1 MKKVL
6 STVRRKFPFPV
17 PINVN
22 GRDPCEKDQKK
33 NDERE
38 TVLKG
43 DVQSKHL
50 TSNAQRSTS
59 KVQSTN
65 REQSWEIRGSIQPFN
80 ILFWQADAAHEVGE
94 ARIGAE
100 VSNRENPKNKVV
112 AD

>member
-6 STVRRKFPFPV
+6 STVWRKFPFPV

-22 GRDPCEKDQKK
+22 GRDPCEKDQEK

-59 KVQSTN
+59 NLQSTN
-65 REQSWEIRGSIQPFN
+65 REQSWGVTGSRPTVQHL
-80 ILFWQADAAHEVGE
+80 ILAGRVGGKVAPSADWRRH
-94 ARIGAE
+94 GAGF
-100 VSNRENPKNKVV
+100 PH
-112 AD
+112 

>member
-1 MKKVL
+1 MKKVM
-6 STVRRKFPFPV
+6 STAWRKFPFPV

-22 GRDPCEKDQKK
+22 GGDPCEKDQEK

-59 KVQSTN
+59 NLKTTN
-65 REQSWEIRGSIQPFN
+65 REQSWGDRGSRATDQLL
-80 ILFWQADAAHEVGE
+80 ILAGRRGAQGRRSAD
-94 ARIGAE
+94 RSGAYRAE
-100 VSNRENPKNKVV
+100 
-112 AD
+112 